1 MAHTPHIVQD
11 GEAAQPWDRL
21 PDEHNKAWEWFQAYR
36 NLPASERSLK
46 AAQRAMGKRSS
57 RRAEVWSSKFNWVE
71 RAAAWD
77 ERVDKATQEALLD
90 DLVEIRRKQLEK
102 LEGVGQL
109 VARELAAMIRRSA
122 QADKHTPERDTP
134 LLSVT
139 EIRSLLELQIR
150 CQRLILGQSTE
161 HTETEEAYDPS
172 KYTTEELRTIRKL
185 RGELQN
191 IREKAKR

>member
-1 MAHTPHIVQD
+1 MIATKPS
-11 GEAAQPWDRL
+11 
-21 PDEHNKAWEWFQAYR
+21 PD
-36 NLPASERSLK
+36 
-46 AAQRAMGKRSS
+46 
-57 RRAEVWSSKFNWVE
+57 
-71 RAAAWD
+71 
-77 ERVDKATQEALLD
+77 
-90 DLVEIRRKQLEK
+90 
-102 LEGVGQL
+102 
-109 VARELAAMIRRSA
+109 
-122 QADKHTPERDTP
+122 RDTP

-139 EIRSLLELQIR
+139 EIRSLLELQSLLKLQIR